1 MKCLR
6 GCLRESCCNDLFT
19 WHDVVTI
26 LVQKRNKKNWK
37 MTILWVLGDLWKE
50 GGSLIKSGALCHDV
64 IGSHDELME
73 TLEKWNGKTLMGY
86 GPQTY
91 AFPTRGPTRSLCEN
105 PNRKWLSEN
114 LALVIFWKNG
124 CFFNLPFLPTKHM
137 NHTIQFAWKIVVTH
151 QGKQEF
157 EVRNKKSRT
166 SKQAATCA
174 YVRLPT
180 QPLLHLMFLRIC
192 LRRTYAP
199 SRITYA
205 WMTWVPP
212 QSKFHHLEKK
222 RGSAGVTS
230 STTSSG

>member
-1 MKCLR
+1 
-6 GCLRESCCNDLFT
+6 
-19 WHDVVTI
+19 
-26 LVQKRNKKNWK
+26 

-73 TLEKWNGKTLMGY
+73 TLEKWNSNTLMGY

-91 AFPTRGPTRSLCEN
+91 AFPTTRGPTRSLCEN

-124 CFFNLPFLPTKHM
+124 CFFNLPFLPAKHM

-157 EVRNKKSRT
+157 EVRNKSRT
-166 SKQAATCA
+166 SKQTATCA

-205 WMTWVPP
+205 WMMWVPP

-222 RGSAGVTS
+222 TWISWSHILNDFFWIAVIGVS
-230 STTSSG
+230 EKKHVDWHFVSVFLVPILRATTYQQS